1 MKTLEMPLINWEI
14 NLILTWS
21 AHCIISSAT
30 GTTTFGIIDKKLY
43 VPILTLL
50 TQDNAKLLQQL
61 KSDFKR
67 TIYWN
72 KHQSKV
78 SIGRQK
84 QYLGYLIDPSF
95 QGVNRLFVLSSEDIA
110 HQARHIGFFL
120 PKVEIKDYNVMING
134 QNFFDQQ
141 VKNDMRTYDNIQKI
155 TTVQG
160 DDYTTGCLRDYLY
173 FNECCKLIAIDLS
186 KQQVVYA
193 DPETIQ
199 QINFNGNLLPRE
211 GTPMVFIIGE
221 AKKTILDFLQGAIRV
236 L

>member
-30 GTTTFGIIDKKLY
+30 GTTTFEIIDKKLY

-50 TQDNAKLLQQL
+50 TKDNAKLLQQL

-67 TIYWN
+67 IIYWN

-95 QGVNRLFVLSSEDIA
+95 QGVNRLFALSSEDIA
-110 HQARHIGFFL
+110 H
-120 PKVEIKDYNVMING
+120 
-134 QNFFDQQ
+134 
-141 VKNDMRTYDNIQKI
+141 
-155 TTVQG
+155 
-160 DDYTTGCLRDYLY
+160 
-173 FNECCKLIAIDLS
+173 
-186 KQQVVYA
+186 
-193 DPETIQ
+193 
-199 QINFNGNLLPRE
+199 
-211 GTPMVFIIGE
+211 
-221 AKKTILDFLQGAIRV
+221 
-236 L
+236 